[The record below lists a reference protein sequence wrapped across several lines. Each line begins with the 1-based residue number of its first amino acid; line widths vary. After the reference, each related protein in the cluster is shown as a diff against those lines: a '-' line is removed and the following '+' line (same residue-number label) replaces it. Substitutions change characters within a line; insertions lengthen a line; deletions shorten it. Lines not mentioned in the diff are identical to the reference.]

1 MKFYIASRLG
11 NDTQVRILAGKL
23 KAAGW
28 VHTYDWTSDWAEQ
41 GSVKETN
48 KETLISIAK
57 KESEGVSDA
66 DIVIVLTPQ
75 GRGTH
80 TEFGMAIA
88 LNKIIFLCHTDDT
101 YFKCDNN
108 TTSFYFHPKVIQ
120 LIGTTEEI
128 AQTVLRYEDTV

>member
-1 MKFYIASRLG
+1 MKFYIASKLG
-11 NDTQVRILAGKL
+11 NYMQVRVLAGKL

-28 VHTYDWTSDWAEQ
+28 VHTYDWTSDWTKQ

-48 KETLISIAK
+48 KEILISIAK

-88 LNKIIFLCHTDDT
+88 LNKTVFLCHIDNT
-101 YFKCDNN
+101 YFKCD
-108 TTSFYFHPKVIQ
+108 KLQ
-120 LIGTTEEI
+120 KK
-128 AQTVLRYEDTV
+128 LRRQY